1 MDQKGNSKQMKK
13 CSGCRLINYCS
24 RECQVAHWK
33 KHKQSCRDVQGRT
46 PEEQKKAK
54 KKELG
59 GGK

>member
-1 MDQKGNSKQMKK
+1 MQWMS
-13 CSGCRLINYCS
+13 RLINYCS

-46 PEEQKKAK
+46 PEEEKKAK

-59 GGK
+59 AENNYL